1 MEKENEPKKEKELR
15 VLVFYG
21 EKSLVDCM
29 KAAICNHYC
38 NNQVMHI
45 LLKGC
50 ILSVYMLLEG

>member
-38 NNQVMHI
+38 NN
-45 LLKGC
+45 
-50 ILSVYMLLEG
+50 

>member
-38 NNQVMHI
+38 NSLVMHS
-45 LLKGC
+45 LLKGW
-50 ILSVYMLLEG
+50 ILCVYMVLEG